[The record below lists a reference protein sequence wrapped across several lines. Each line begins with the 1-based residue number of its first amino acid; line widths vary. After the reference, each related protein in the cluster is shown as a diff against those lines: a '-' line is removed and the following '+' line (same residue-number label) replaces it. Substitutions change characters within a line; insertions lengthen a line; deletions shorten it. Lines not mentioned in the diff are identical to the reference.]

1 MDLLTVGVSPH
12 VRSRYTTRNVML
24 DVIIALMP
32 VTLASVV
39 IFGWRSL
46 YLTAVSV
53 AACVLLEFLWNK
65 LMKQPVTVGDLSAV
79 VTGIIIACNV
89 PVTMPVWQLIVGDA
103 TAIIVA
109 KMLFGG
115 LGCNFMNPALV
126 GRIVMFFSFTANMT
140 DYSGHLTDFASHLVK
155 TRPELVTTATP
166 LLIAHT
172 VNTKDLPMLLFGTHG
187 GVLGETCAIAIMI
200 GFVYLLVRRVITPTI
215 PVVYIGG
222 VFLLSWIMGVPHPLA
237 AILSGGLFFGAVYM
251 ATDYVTTPST
261 EKGRAVFG
269 IGCAFITVMIR
280 MFANSSEGVSFA
292 ILLMN
297 VITPYIDAVCR
308 TKPFGGAKK

>member
-1 MDLLTVGVSPH
+1 
-12 VRSRYTTRNVML
+12 ML
-24 DVIIALMP
+24 DVVIALMP
-32 VTLASVV
+32 VLLASTV
-39 IFGWRSL
+39 IFGWRAL
-46 YLTAVSV
+46 FLTAVSV
-53 AACVLLEFLWNK
+53 AVSVFLEFLWNK

-79 VTGIIIACNV
+79 VTGIIVAFNV

-103 TAIIVA
+103 AAIIVA

-140 DYSGHLTDFASHLVK
+140 DYSGHLTDLASHLVK

-166 LLIAHT
+166 LLISHT
-172 VNTKDLPMLLFGTHG
+172 VNTKDLPMLLLGTHG
-187 GVLGETCAIAIMI
+187 GVLGETCAVAIIIGCIYLIAR
-200 GFVYLLVRRVITPTI
+200 GVITPTI
-215 PVVYIGG
+215 PVTYIGG
-222 VFLLSWIMGVPHPLA
+222 VLLLSWIMGVANPIA

-261 EKGRAVFG
+261 ELGRGVFG

-280 MFANSSEGVSFA
+280 LFANSSEGVSFA

-297 VITPYIDAVCR
+297 VLTPYIDSVCK

>member
-1 MDLLTVGVSPH
+1 MDLLKVGVSPH
-12 VRSRYTTRNVML
+12 VRSRYTTRNIML
-24 DVIIALMP
+24 DVVIALMP
-32 VTLASVV
+32 VLVASVV

-53 AACVLLEFLWNK
+53 ATSVLLEFLWNK
-65 LMKQPVTVGDLSAV
+65 LMKQPVTVGDFSAV
-79 VTGIIIACNV
+79 VTGIIIAFNV

-103 TAIIVA
+103 TAVIVA

-140 DYSGHLTDFASHLVK
+140 DYSGHLTNLASHLAK

-166 LLIAHT
+166 LFISHT
-172 VNTKDLPMLLFGTHG
+172 VNTEDLPMLLLGTHG
-187 GVLGETCAIAIMI
+187 GVLGETCAVAIMI
-200 GFVYLLVRRVITPTI
+200 GFIYLVARRVITPTI
-215 PVVYIGG
+215 PITYIGG
-222 VFLLSWIMGVPHPLA
+222 VFLLSWIMGVSNPLA

-261 EKGRAVFG
+261 EQGRAVFG

-280 MFANSSEGVSFA
+280 KFANSSEGVSFA

-297 VITPYIDAVCR
+297 VLTPYIDAVCK